1 MGLLSENK
9 SWVVILNCTSCGH
22 PVNPIRAVAL
32 GVVLGSF
39 ILFAILGNI
48 LVVLSVAFHRNL
60 QTVTNYFIINLAI
73 ADLLLSCSV
82 LPFSATMEILGYWA
96 FGRVFCN
103 MWAAM
108 DVLCS
113 TASILSLCVISIDR
127 NIGVS
132 YPLRHPSIMTER
144 RALLTLVAVWTLALV
159 ISVGPLFGWKEL
171 PPADE
176 AICRVTEEPGYVLF
190 SAFGSFY
197 APLAVILVM
206 YCRVYIVAKRETKS
220 LRAGTKR
227 ERLREDQVT
236 LRIHRKDTQ
245 AESSPQLSEH
255 GSRGKGTQLKS
266 HFSILLLKF
275 SREKKA
281 AKTLG
286 IVVGGFILCW
296 LPFFVVLPIGS
307 FFPAYKPPE
316 MVFKITFWLG
326 YFNSCINPIIYHSSH
341 QEFKK
346 AFQNILKGQFRQR
359 NHSSTKQSF
368 GGSSA
373 SGHVKEGE
381 RELRRLSL
389 GAKETFYKVSDSEG
403 VRQWKLFSDQ
413 GTKSK
418 HSSNCRPSDRRGNS
432 IFCPCCPVSKP
443 GAPSLKLDTNSIG
456 DYGDP
461 V

>member
-9 SWVVILNCTSCGH
+9 TSVLIQNCTACSH
-22 PVNPIRAVAL
+22 PVNPTRAVVL
-32 GVVLGSF
+32 GIVLGSF

-48 LVVLSVAFHRNL
+48 LVVLSVACHRNL
-60 QTVTNYFIINLAI
+60 QTVTNYFIVNLAI

-113 TASILSLCVISIDR
+113 TASIMSLCVISIDR

-132 YPLRHPSIMTER
+132 YPLRHPSIMTEK
-144 RALLTLVAVWTLALV
+144 RALLTLVAVWMLALV
-159 ISVGPLFGWKEL
+159 ISVGPLFGWKE
-171 PPADE
+171 PPPQDE
-176 AICRVTEEPGYVLF
+176 TICKITEEPGYVLF

-197 APLAVILVM
+197 VPLTIILVM
-206 YCRVYIVAKRETKS
+206 YCRVYIVAKQETKG
-220 LRAGTKR
+220 LYAGTKR

-236 LRIHRKDTQ
+236 LRIHRRDNQ
-245 AESSPQLSEH
+245 AESSPRLSDH
-255 GSRGKGTQLKS
+255 GSKSKSTQLKT
-266 HFSILLLKF
+266 HFSILLFKF

-296 LPFFVVLPIGS
+296 LPFFVVLPVGS

-316 MVFKITFWLG
+316 IIFKIAFWLG
-326 YFNSCINPIIYHSSH
+326 YFNSCINPIIYPSSNR
-341 QEFKK
+341 EFKK
-346 AFQNILKGQFRQR
+346 AFQNILKGQCGHRTR
-359 NHSSTKQSF
+359 SSLGDVPVSNH
-368 GGSSA
+368 G
-373 SGHVKEGE
+373 KEGD
-381 RELRRLSL
+381 RDLRRFSL
-389 GAKETFYKVSDSEG
+389 GSQEAFYKVSKSGRVCE
-403 VRQWKLFSDQ
+403 WKYFLDHGS
-413 GTKSK
+413 GCKCNP
-418 HSSNCRPSDRRGNS
+418 NCRHLEGGGGSNICS
-432 IFCPCCPVSKP
+432 CCTVSNLST
-443 GAPSLKLDTNSIG
+443 ASMKLHTDSIG
-456 DYGDP
+456 DDGDP

>member
-9 SWVVILNCTSCGH
+9 TSVLIQNCTACSH
-22 PVNPIRAVAL
+22 PVNPTRAVVL
-32 GVVLGSF
+32 GIVLGSF

-48 LVVLSVAFHRNL
+48 LVVLSVACHRNL

-96 FGRVFCN
+96 FGRIFCN

-113 TASILSLCVISIDR
+113 TASIMSLCVISIDR

-132 YPLRHPSIMTER
+132 YPLRHPSIMTEK
-144 RALLTLVAVWTLALV
+144 RALLTLVAVWMLALV
-159 ISVGPLFGWKEL
+159 ISVGPLFGWKE
-171 PPADE
+171 PPPEDE
-176 AICRVTEEPGYVLF
+176 TICKITEEPGYVLF

-197 APLAVILVM
+197 APLIIILVM

-220 LRAGTKR
+220 LYAGTKR
-227 ERLREDQVT
+227 ERLRADQVT
-236 LRIHRKDTQ
+236 LRIHRRDNQ
-245 AESSPQLSEH
+245 AENSPRLSDH
-255 GSRGKGTQLKS
+255 GSKSKSTQLKT
-266 HFSILLLKF
+266 HFSILLFKF

-296 LPFFVVLPIGS
+296 LPFFVVLPVGS

-316 MVFKITFWLG
+316 IIFKITFWLG
-326 YFNSCINPIIYHSSH
+326 YFNSCINPIIYPSSNR
-341 QEFKK
+341 EFKK
-346 AFQNILKGQFRQR
+346 AFQNILKGQCGHRTR
-359 NHSSTKQSF
+359 SSLVDMSVSNH
-368 GGSSA
+368 G
-373 SGHVKEGE
+373 KEGDKDM
-381 RELRRLSL
+381 RRFSL
-389 GAKETFYKVSDSEG
+389 GSQETFYKVSKSDRVHE
-403 VRQWKLFSDQ
+403 WKYFLDH
-413 GTKSK
+413 G
-418 HSSNCRPSDRRGNS
+418 SSCKCNPNCRHLDGEGGSNICS
-432 IFCPCCPVSKP
+432 CCTVSNHST
-443 GAPSLKLDTNSIG
+443 ASMKLHTDSIG
-456 DYGDP
+456 DDGDP